1 MGKILSWDKR
11 MLDHSK
17 QAFLTGGWEDNAAK
31 RSVGHGGPARE
42 VPEEDQ

>member
-1 MGKILSWDKR
+1 

-17 QAFLTGGWEDNAAK
+17 QAFLTEGWEDNAAK
-31 RSVGHGGPARE
+31 RSVGHGDPACE